1 MAKTEGFAKVVVC
14 DAGPLIHLDELDALD
29 LLGDF
34 PEVLVPEAV
43 WREVLKHRPSALEK
57 KTVVLVRIT
66 PSCEQ
71 TTPLLRGLF
80 ETMSLHRGE
89 QEALALATK
98 YGDAL
103 LLTDDTAA
111 RLAAGVLGI
120 GVHGTIGMLIR
131 AIRRAQRTKEQV
143 LELLRAI
150 PAKSTLHLKRSFLA
164 KIIDQVDRED
174 W

>member
-1 MAKTEGFAKVVVC
+1 M
-14 DAGPLIHLDELDALD
+14 
-29 LLGDF
+29 
-34 PEVLVPEAV
+34 LVPEAV

-57 KTVVLVRIT
+57 KTVVLVRVA
-66 PSCEQ
+66 PSVEQ
-71 TTPLLRGLF
+71 TAPLLRGLF

-98 YGDAL
+98 HEDAL

-111 RLAAGVLGI
+111 RLAAGVLGL

-143 LELLRAI
+143 LELLGAI
-150 PAKSTLHLKRSFLA
+150 PTKSTLHLKRSFLA
-164 KIIDQVDRED
+164 AIKDQVEHEA
-174 W
+174 

>member
-1 MAKTEGFAKVVVC
+1 MAKTEGFAQVVVC
-14 DAGPLIHLDELDALD
+14 DAGPLIHLDELDCLD

-43 WREVLKHRPSALEK
+43 WREVLRHRPSALDK
-57 KTVVLVRIT
+57 GGAVLVRVA
-66 PSCEQ
+66 PSREQ
-71 TTPLLRGLF
+71 ATPLLRGLF

-98 YGDAL
+98 HEDAL

-111 RLAAGVLGI
+111 RLAAGILGI

-131 AIRRAQRTKEQV
+131 SIRRAQRTKGQV
-143 LELLRAI
+143 LDLLRAI
-150 PAKSTLHLKRSFLA
+150 PVKSTLHLKRSLLV
-164 KIIDQVDRED
+164 KIIDQVERES

>member
-1 MAKTEGFAKVVVC
+1 MAKAEGFAKVVVC
-14 DAGPLIHLDELDALD
+14 DAGPLIHLDELDCLD

-43 WREVLKHRPSALEK
+43 WREVLKHRPPALEK
-57 KTVVLVRIT
+57 KTVVLVRIA
-66 PSCEQ
+66 PSGGQ

-98 YGDAL
+98 HEDAL

-120 GVHGTIGMLIR
+120 GVHGTIGILIR
-131 AIRRAQRTKEQV
+131 SIRRSQRTRGQV
-143 LELLRAI
+143 LDLLRAI
-150 PAKSTLHLKRSFLA
+150 PAKSTLHLNRSFLA
-164 KIIDQVDRED
+164 KIIDQVEGKG
-174 W
+174 

>member
-1 MAKTEGFAKVVVC
+1 MAKAEGFAKVVVC
-14 DAGPLIHLDELDALD
+14 DAGPLIHLDELDSLA

-43 WREVLKHRPSALEK
+43 WREVLRHRPSALEK
-57 KTVVLVRIT
+57 KTAVLVRIA
-66 PSCEQ
+66 PSREQ

-98 YGDAL
+98 YEDAL

-111 RLAAGVLGI
+111 RLAAGVLGL
-120 GVHGTIGMLIR
+120 GVHGTIGILIR
-131 AIRRAQRTKEQV
+131 SIRRAQRTRGQV
-143 LELLRAI
+143 LDLLRAI
-150 PAKSTLHLKRSFLA
+150 PTKSTLHLNRSFLA
-164 KIIDQVDRED
+164 KIIDQVQSED
-174 W
+174 

>member
-1 MAKTEGFAKVVVC
+1 MAKAEGFAKVVVC
-14 DAGPLIHLDELDALD
+14 DAGPLIHLDELGSLD

-34 PEVLVPEAV
+34 SEVLVPEAV
-43 WREVLKHRPSALEK
+43 WREVLEHRPSALDK
-57 KTVVLVRIT
+57 KGAVLVRVPPT
-66 PSCEQ
+66 REQ
-71 TTPLLRGLF
+71 TAPLLRGIF

-98 YGDAL
+98 YKDAL

-111 RLAAGVLGI
+111 RLAAGILGI

-131 AIRRAQRTKEQV
+131 SIRRAQRTRGQV
-143 LELLRAI
+143 VDLLRSI

-164 KIIDQVDRED
+164 TIIDRVESED
-174 W
+174 

>member
-1 MAKTEGFAKVVVC
+1 MAKAEGFARVVVC
-14 DAGPLIHLDELDALD
+14 DAGPLIHLDELGSLD

-43 WREVLKHRPSALEK
+43 WREVLKHRPSALEMK
-57 KTVVLVRIT
+57 SVVLVRIA
-66 PSCEQ
+66 PSGEQ

-98 YGDAL
+98 HEDSL

-111 RLAAGVLGI
+111 RLAAGVLGL
-120 GVHGTIGMLIR
+120 GVHGTIGILIR
-131 AIRRAQRTKEQV
+131 SIRRTQRTKEQV
-143 LELLRAI
+143 LDLLRAI
-150 PAKSTLHLKRSFLA
+150 PAKSTLHLNRSFLA
-164 KIIDQVDRED
+164 KIIDQVEGEG
-174 W
+174 

>member
-43 WREVLKHRPSALEK
+43 WREVLRHRPLALEK
-57 KTVVLVRIT
+57 KTLVLVRVA
-66 PSCEQ
+66 PSPGQ
-71 TTPLLRGLF
+71 PTSLLRGLF

-98 YGDAL
+98 HEDAL

-111 RLAAGVLGI
+111 RLAAGVLGL
-120 GVHGTIGMLIR
+120 GVHGTIGILIR
-131 AIRRAQRTKEQV
+131 AIRRDQRTKEQV
-143 LELLRAI
+143 LELLGAI
-150 PAKSTLHLKRSFLA
+150 PNKSTLHLKRSFLA
-164 KIIDQVDRED
+164 TIIDQVEHEA
-174 W
+174 